1 VSDWDDSDV
10 TPIDP
15 LVEHIR
21 ILEANLR
28 MAEATCRELQDERNR
43 WMNERARLLLEIR
56 KLRERK

>member
-1 VSDWDDSDV
+1 VSDWDESEV

-28 MAEATCRELQDERNR
+28 MAEATCRELRND
-43 WMNERARLLLEIR
+43 RARLLLEIKRLKEQR
-56 KLRERK
+56 K